1 MFDDAADIGLG
12 EAVYR
17 IVDVLRDS
25 PAAGGAVTDHWTRM
39 VSTIAKHDSL
49 PFSDVKVVEQV
60 IADACRGWSDEQR
73 RSLYEQIPDCM
84 GDAERDEPDSF
95 PTAGWI
101 AFALPEAL
109 LDEVMQ
115 VAWYEATL
123 LKKQQAKARR
133 RRKK

>member
-1 MFDDAADIGLG
+1 MFDDADDIGLG

-60 IADACRGWSDEQR
+60 IAV
-73 RSLYEQIPDCM
+73 
-84 GDAERDEPDSF
+84 
-95 PTAGWI
+95 
-101 AFALPEAL
+101 ALPEAL